1 MWEIFQAGGP
11 IMWPLLLCSVLS
23 LTVILERVWFWLR
36 LNLDRDREAIEQL
49 LADIREGRP
58 PRPKQTGSVML
69 SILETGA
76 AHDREFSARAMAAAA
91 THVIRSMRGGMP
103 VLDTIIT
110 IAPMLGI
117 LGTVT
122 GIIAFF
128 DMLGL
133 AGVEEP
139 EAVVAGIA
147 QALITTAAG
156 LGISIATVFPYN
168 YFSARIEAAQEELE
182 MYCSRL
188 EIAQSHAARAG
199 R

>member
-1 MWEIFQAGGP
+1 
-11 IMWPLLLCSVLS
+11 
-23 LTVILERVWFWLR
+23 
-36 LNLDRDREAIEQL
+36 
-49 LADIREGRP
+49 
-58 PRPKQTGSVML
+58 
-69 SILETGA
+69 
-76 AHDREFSARAMAAAA
+76 
-91 THVIRSMRGGMP
+91 
-103 VLDTIIT
+103 
-110 IAPMLGI
+110 MLGI

-122 GIIAFF
+122 GIIASF

-188 EIAQSHAARAG
+188 EIAQSHAARVG

>member
-1 MWEIFQAGGP
+1 
-11 IMWPLLLCSVLS
+11 
-23 LTVILERVWFWLR
+23 
-36 LNLDRDREAIEQL
+36 
-49 LADIREGRP
+49 
-58 PRPKQTGSVML
+58 
-69 SILETGA
+69 
-76 AHDREFSARAMAAAA
+76 
-91 THVIRSMRGGMP
+91 MP

-122 GIIAFF
+122 GIIASF

-139 EAVVAGIA
+139 KAVVAGIA

-182 MYCSRL
+182 MYGFSSGWTPGKAFTVFDWLVIFLTLPVRKAAGNVYTAAWERSECSRYL
-188 EIAQSHAARAG
+188 KGLRRVRVRTET
-199 R
+199 